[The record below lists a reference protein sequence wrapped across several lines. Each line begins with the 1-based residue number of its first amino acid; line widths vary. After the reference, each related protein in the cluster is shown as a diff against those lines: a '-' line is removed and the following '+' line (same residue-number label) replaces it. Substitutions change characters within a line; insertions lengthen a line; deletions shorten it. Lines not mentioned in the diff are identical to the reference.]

1 MRGYLFKVVNKSL
14 ACVLVAYPLA
24 SQSAGIEEFF
34 FQAMA
39 SDPALSQAAHRAQS
53 DQHLVDERRS
63 AYLPQLQLR
72 YDHTKTNKNILYS
85 SQTALDGNVSSYPTD
100 GTALVLSQKIVDVA
114 TYRGIRSAQAD
125 ASKSQSEVDVV
136 RQNRRVELLKTYMG
150 GVEALERFQVAQASV
165 QYLQERATRDA
176 REVAAGRLRPSEQA
190 RSLAELAQAR
200 VDLLTARSDY
210 RRINQDLCRFVAQ
223 ASCPTIA
230 ALNLAEPLPPVSPL
244 AEAAMRDALDASP
257 DQQALQAG
265 IDRQR
270 HEAEAARAG
279 WFPRVQAE
287 FERRRDDNGGSIFDG
302 SSRID
307 TQMFRVKLQ
316 WDLFNSGGTNA
327 ALRRNLAIAD
337 ALRDAKEAD
346 YRESVRKLLA
356 AESTLDNA
364 VQKDQSMREAA
375 QARAEVVRLVER
387 QVAAGTETVVRLR
400 EVELELVQAEVARQ
414 TARRFYLSSRIDRD
428 RVFGR
433 VDTDT
438 IALLARMATRLD
450 TGLRAHGQP

>member
-1 MRGYLFKVVNKSL
+1 MNDRLFKVINQVLASL
-14 ACVLVAYPLA
+14 AVAWPLSGQA
-24 SQSAGIEEFF
+24 SSLEDFFHKAVSGDPSVNQAG
-34 FQAMA
+34 
-39 SDPALSQAAHRAQS
+39 HRALS

-100 GTALVLSQKIVDVA
+100 GAALVLSQKIVDVA
-114 TYRGIRSAQAD
+114 TYRGIRSAQAE

-136 RQNRRVELLKTYMG
+136 RQNRRVELFKTYMS
-150 GVEALERFQVAQASV
+150 GVEALERFQVAEASMRF
-165 QYLQERATRDA
+165 LQERAARDA
-176 REVAAGRLRPSEQA
+176 RELAAGRLRPSEQA
-190 RSLAELAQAR
+190 RGQAELAQAR
-200 VDLLTARSDY
+200 VDLETARSDY
-210 RRINQDLCRFVAQ
+210 RRINGDLCRFVAD
-223 ASCPTIA
+223 AACPVIA
-230 ALNLAEPLPPVSPL
+230 ALNLAEPLPPVAPM
-244 AEAAMRDALDASP
+244 AEADLRGALDASP

-287 FERRRDDNGGSIFDG
+287 LERRRDDNGGSIFDG

-307 TQMFRVKLQ
+307 TQMFRLKLQ
-316 WDLFNSGGTNA
+316 WDLFNGGGTNA

-346 YRESVRKLLA
+346 YRESVRKLQA
-356 AESTLDNA
+356 AESALDNA
-364 VQKDQSMREAA
+364 QKKDQSMREAA
-375 QARAEVVRLVER
+375 QARAEVVRLLER
-387 QVAAGTETVVRLR
+387 QVAAGTETLVRLR
-400 EVELELVQAEVARQ
+400 EVQLELVQAEVARQ
-414 TARRFYLSSRIDRD
+414 TARRIYVASRIDRD

-433 VDTDT
+433 VDADAIAFLGRLATDT
-438 IALLARMATRLD
+438 VPAQRV
-450 TGLRAHGQP
+450 RANP